1 MIFGV
6 GCQKLGT
13 IAREDTENEGS
24 YNEIYNE
31 PSRSRTWREIKGM

>member
-13 IAREDTENEGS
+13 IAREDTENKES
-24 YNEIYNE
+24 YNEIDNR
-31 PSRSRTWREIKGM
+31 SNRSRTW